1 MPKDP
6 TTGTGELR
14 EDILEQKKAHCLTDY
29 AVKQELTL
37 LFPDETERVFQLLS
51 ISGPNHL

>member
-37 LFPDETERVFQLLS
+37 LFPDETERVF
-51 ISGPNHL
+51 